1 MQVVNSRWRRISKTS
16 AMLTDCFMAPPAQA
30 PTGGSPGCV
39 SQPGLNWWLVLRGGT
54 QSLSDDSSWSSCAV
68 IFPRTVRGI
77 VGEVSPF
84 PEEGGTTTWI
94 ENHRAILAW
103 CDRPR
108 PLCSEPG
115 RVPTSLLHMHTGAR
129 PLRSDNQAAHLR
141 LYHRILNSKDGRY
154 PQGWN
159 LCPQTTHGCAGYTT
173 LGRLFAHTPC
183 RLTCRKLQHQLPQ
196 QGRLTP
202 RQDQDAL
209 NKAIHAMTKDRPYT
223 RPTSE
228 MICAA
233 PSCIRP
239 LSQATKEPQPYV
251 RQPELLA

>member
-115 RVPTSLLHMHTGAR
+115 RVPRPACCTCTQARAPSDRTTKRHICVCTTGYSTAKTRVTRKVMESLPADHPWMRRVHNAR
-129 PLRSDNQAAHLR
+129 AAVCPHALR
-141 LYHRILNSKDGRY
+141 LN
-154 PQGWN
+154 
-159 LCPQTTHGCAGYTT
+159 
-173 LGRLFAHTPC
+173 
-183 RLTCRKLQHQLPQ
+183 CRKLC
-196 QGRLTP
+196 
-202 RQDQDAL
+202 
-209 NKAIHAMTKDRPYT
+209 
-223 RPTSE
+223 TS
-228 MICAA
+228 CRSRAG
-233 PSCIRP
+233 
-239 LSQATKEPQPYV
+239 
-251 RQPELLA
+251 